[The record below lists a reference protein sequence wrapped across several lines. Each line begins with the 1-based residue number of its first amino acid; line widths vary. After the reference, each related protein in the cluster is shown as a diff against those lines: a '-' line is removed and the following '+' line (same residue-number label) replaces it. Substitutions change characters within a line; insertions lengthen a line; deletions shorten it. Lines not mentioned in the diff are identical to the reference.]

1 MKPAHL
7 ISGQGCSNCTCSI
20 GEDKIRHFL
29 DEHNIQYESQKF
41 FEDLKGIRGRVLTF
55 DFYLP
60 QFNLLIEFQGKQHEK
75 PIKYFGGKDS
85 FEIQQEHDRR
95 KREYSKLHNINLL
108 EIWYYDINKI
118 EEIMTK
124 ALGLKL
130 SA

>member
-1 MKPAHL
+1 MCVSVFNNL
-7 ISGQGCSNCTCSI
+7 
-20 GEDKIRHFL
+20 
-29 DEHNIQYESQKF
+29 YESQKF

>member
-1 MKPAHL
+1 M
-7 ISGQGCSNCTCSI
+7 
-20 GEDKIRHFL
+20 
-29 DEHNIQYESQKF
+29 
-41 FEDLKGIRGRVLTF
+41 
-55 DFYLP
+55 
-60 QFNLLIEFQGKQHEK
+60 
-75 PIKYFGGKDS
+75 PIDIFGGEEA
-85 FEIQQEHDRR
+85 FQIQQEHDRR